1 MRVAITWL
9 ITFVASFAQAQV
21 KPGTFFLGGS
31 VGFRYSERLP
41 PDLSLYQPG
50 VPSLKV
56 PKTTRYS
63 LMPQLG
69 FFLSEKWAIGIT
81 ANYERNSQKSDY
93 VYAPFPGGG
102 LPIDISVTNGKLVQQ
117 AWAGGL
123 FGQYYC
129 MITNKFGLVFTT
141 AAQYGKKKDE
151 FVSYRDGYVRPDP
164 DPGGYP
170 ITPPPTSGGSPK
182 PLPLYTLPI
191 AYDRPQFVRFQTDA
205 AVIYFV
211 TPSVG
216 ITLRTTCLELYSQNN
231 NRNTDLA
238 VFENKTQTS
247 FRLFPMG
254 LRLGLQWHLNQ

>member
-21 KPGTFFLGGS
+21 KSGTFFLGGS

-50 VPSLKV
+50 VPSLKE
-56 PKTTRYS
+56 PKNTSYS
-63 LMPQLG
+63 LLPQLG

-93 VYAPFPGGG
+93 VYAPSVGDP
-102 LPIDISVTNGKLVQQ
+102 LPYSLLASNGKLVQQ
-117 AWAGGL
+117 SWAAGI

-141 AAQYGKKKDE
+141 AAQYGKKKDA
-151 FVSYRDGYVRPDP
+151 FISFRPGYVRPDE
-164 DPGGYP
+164 
-170 ITPPPTSGGSPK
+170 IPPPPPNNSP
-182 PLPLYTLPI
+182 PMYILPI
-191 AYDRPQFVRFQTDA
+191 AYDKPQFVRFQTDA
-205 AVIYFV
+205 AVIYFL
-211 TPSVG
+211 TPGIG

-231 NRNTDLA
+231 SRTTTLS
-238 VFENKTQTS
+238 VFESTTQTN
-247 FRLFPMG
+247 FRLFPLG
-254 LRLGLQWHLNQ
+254 LRMGLQWHLSH